1 MNVDPKNQS
10 ARENYKLLIGMVVPR
25 PIAFVTSQNGEGL
38 VNAAPFSFFNAICAA
53 PPLICVSVN
62 RHPDGS
68 MKDTAANIKRNHEF
82 SVQMVDETN
91 IEPVNFSSMDFPPS
105 YSEVNEAGLTLKPS
119 HSISVPSIQESKIR
133 MECVLHQ
140 WLPLGN
146 ENSPASDLII
156 GEVVC
161 FDIDDDLYEDGKI
174 PEEKL
179 RPIGRLAGTKYTK
192 LGETFSIPRP
202 KFRDEYL

>member
-1 MNVDPKNQS
+1 MKVDPKNQS
-10 ARENYKLLIGMVVPR
+10 ARENYKLLIGSVVPR
-25 PIAFVTSQNGEGL
+25 PIAFVTSQNDEGL
-38 VNAAPFSFFNAICAA
+38 VNAAPFSFFNALCAA

-62 RHPDGS
+62 RHPDGR
-68 MKDTAANIKRNHEF
+68 MKDTAANITAHKEF
-82 SVQMVDETN
+82 VVQIVDETN
-91 IEPVNFSSMDFPPS
+91 IESVNFTSMDFPPE
-105 YSEVNEAGLTLKPS
+105 YSEVKEAGLNLKPS
-119 HSISVPSIQESKIR
+119 HSVSVPGIQESKIR

-146 ENSPASDLII
+146 EDSPASDLII

-161 FDIDDDLYEDGKI
+161 FDIDDNIYEEGKI
-174 PEEKL
+174 PEQSL

-202 KFRDEYL
+202 KFPDDYR